1 MTLRLRLIVS
11 ISLAAG
17 LTLSACSESEPT
29 AAEAG
34 QVLKSHI
41 DQTVK
46 NAVSTDVEVADPGGK
61 DIACGNGK
69 YKRTYAVQAKSVWS
83 LDSQAIITGLIGALD
98 YADTNYK
105 LVSADTNPPRRVAV
119 SDQYHTR
126 IVLSSPARDRLMV
139 SGETECLPLE

>member
-1 MTLRLRLIVS
+1 MTHRLRLIVPLT
-11 ISLAAG
+11 LAAG
-17 LTLSACSESEPT
+17 LMMSACSEPEPT

-34 QVLKSHI
+34 QVLKRHI

-46 NAVSTDVEVADPGGK
+46 NAVSTDVEVTDPGGK

-69 YKRTYAVQAKSVWS
+69 YKRTYAVKAKSAWS
-83 LDSQAIITGLIGALD
+83 LDSEAIIIGLIGALD

-119 SDQYHTR
+119 SDRYHTR
-126 IVLSSPARDRLMV
+126 VVLSSPARDRLMV
-139 SGETECLPLE
+139 SGETECLPLK